1 MKVKNDGSSGHKT
14 KIAIEMDLFEH
25 RLNIEL
31 NSAHENIRT
40 RMKEACKSRDATMTS
55 NQEVFLNCQTHLKVT
70 II

>member
-40 RMKEACKSRDATMTS
+40 RMKEA
-55 NQEVFLNCQTHLKVT
+55 
-70 II
+70 